1 MGAGL
6 LAAFLVLGL
15 QARAQDDEPVA
26 IQRYVESVRLGDY
39 LKEVR
44 LAYPPL
50 RDWPSFRAPGDKLTH
65 YQIERAAAK
74 NFPQGVETMRFA
86 LRWGRVVLVQ
96 AIFTE
101 RRAKERP
108 LEKMVVQLSL
118 RYGEPKR
125 RGMAYTWQDG
135 RTVLRAFNTEISSP
149 GGAVEMR
156 PSIEI
161 YEAAL
166 RD

>member
-15 QARAQDDEPVA
+15 QARAQDEEPVA

-39 LKEVR
+39 LKEVK

-50 RDWPSFRAPGDKLTH
+50 RDWPHFRAPGDKLTH
-65 YQIERAAAK
+65 YQVERGAAK
-74 NFPQGVETMRFA
+74 NFSKDVETIRFA

-96 AIFTE
+96 AIYTG
-101 RRAKERP
+101 RSAKERP
-108 LEKMVVQLSL
+108 LEKMVVQLSM

-125 RGMAYTWQDG
+125 SGMAYSWRDG
-135 RTVLRAFNTEISSP
+135 RTVLRAFNAEISSP

-156 PSIEI
+156 PSMEI